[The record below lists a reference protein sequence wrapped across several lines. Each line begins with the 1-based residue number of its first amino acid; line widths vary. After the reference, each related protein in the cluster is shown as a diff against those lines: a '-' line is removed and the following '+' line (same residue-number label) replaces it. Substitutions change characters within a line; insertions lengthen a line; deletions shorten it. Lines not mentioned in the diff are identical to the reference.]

1 MGSFRGREAQERLH
15 TLYAR
20 TPGPVV
26 FVDESFRPAGNSYG
40 ERPFYTMSGVTI
52 PKESLE
58 GVRKELE
65 RIIAADY
72 WHTTEAYAG
81 KLGPVEEL
89 RPRILEL
96 NQYLAQVGTSTSSP
110 SRPKSGPVTTAWR
123 RHAKNASRPLP
134 GQPPTQAV
142 KTHPG

>member
-1 MGSFRGREAQERLH
+1 MGSLRGRAAQERLQ

-26 FVDESFRPAGNSYG
+26 FVDESLRPPGNSYG

-58 GVRKELE
+58 SVRKELE
-65 RIIAADY
+65 RIVGQDY
-72 WHTTEAYAG
+72 WHTTEAYNG

-89 RPRILEL
+89 RPRIMEL
-96 NQYLAQVGTSTSSP
+96 NEYLAQVVDFNI
-110 SRPKSGPVTTAWR
+110 VT
-123 RHAKNASRPLP
+123 
-134 GQPPTQAV
+134 G
-142 KTHPG
+142 